1 MSIAVTSLV
10 RFLADYTFS
19 RTETFSKD
27 FANSITT
34 RIESFLGKRNQL
46 LPKNQAVAGL
56 LCWIILSIGSL

>member
-27 FANSITT
+27 FANSIILCGTT
-34 RIESFLGKRNQL
+34 VNAA
-46 LPKNQAVAGL
+46 QAFQFAAA
-56 LCWIILSIGSL
+56 IRKPP